1 MLSPERRVIFLDA
14 DARDAAETKVG
25 DAFSN
30 AAEAEVLGQIVTA
43 LAACGVPLADIC
55 LVAPYRP
62 QVRQPRLATI
72 AVGCRRRSQ
81 DARGGRWKNACE
93 AYAIA

>member
-1 MLSPERRVIFLDA
+1 MLCPERRVVFLDT
-14 DARDAAETKVG
+14 DAHDAAETKVG

-30 AAEAEVLGQIVTA
+30 AAEADVLGQIVSA

-62 QVRQPRLATI
+62 QVRQPRLATL
-72 AVGCRRRSQ
+72 AVGGRCRSL
-81 DARGGRWKNACE
+81 DARGARWNKV
-93 AYAIA
+93 